1 MRRSFFL
8 LCLLWCSCA
17 PSFAA
22 ESAANA
28 GWGIDQLMA
37 AFAAQPASEKRFTE
51 KKYLSVLDQP
61 LQLTGTLSYAAPDH
75 LEKHVRTPN
84 EERYVVDGDTLL
96 VENKSK
102 NLRRSFSLQS
112 YPDIWAFVE
121 SFRATLAGDAQTLR
135 RFYTLQ
141 LTGDQTEWE
150 LTLTPLQASM
160 LKAVASIRIRGRA
173 AQIVGIEITE
183 TGGDRSVMRI
193 EDR

>member
-1 MRRSFFL
+1 MQRSLFL
-8 LCLLWCSCA
+8 LCMLLCLCA
-17 PSFAA
+17 PSLAM
-22 ESAANA
+22 ESAWN
-28 GWGIDQLMA
+28 IDQLMA
-37 AFAAQPASEKRFTE
+37 AFAAQPSSEKRFTE
-51 KKYLSVLDQP
+51 KKYLSVLNEP
-61 LQLTGTLSYAAPDH
+61 LQLAGTLSYTAPSH

-121 SFRATLAGDAQTLR
+121 SFRATLAGDTQTLR
-135 RFYTLQ
+135 HFYALQ
-141 LTGDQTEWE
+141 LAGDKTKWE
-150 LTLTPLQASM
+150 LMLTPLQPSM
-160 LKAVASIRIRGRA
+160 LKAIASIRIQGRA

-183 TGGDRSVMRI
+183 TSGDRSVMSI